1 MRRSLLLPVLVLS
14 SAAACTGLG
23 DTPPR
28 PNLAPLPGIAADY
41 RAESLRAALREYSI
55 TFAAQVDSAA
65 SAIERRATDAA
76 VKRTALVWR
85 LRAIPE
91 MRQACFRPE
100 PIAALFDAWIFA
112 LQMDQFFRNGAGADV
127 FGSLQPEA
135 LEVSERLVAQLR
147 EITNVVVVSAEARAQ
162 LERESIDPWVADHP
176 LRDITFVRESPI
188 ARFAALAAARGDV
201 FQSVGTIEEQLTSLS
216 HQARIYLAELPRQ
229 VRGEIDLLRADVL
242 PPEQLSSMQNDL
254 HVSATA
260 AGSIAATVATIP
272 GLVRDE
278 RSAVLEEVSRER
290 ALVLTAISNER
301 ERAIGAMTR
310 AFALERELLMR
321 DLDTQRR
328 ATLEWATAER
338 REAIAEVRRELSG
351 ATDALRSERTI
362 VVNDMRAIVDM
373 VLLRIALGI
382 VVAVVLTPLVAH
394 AYARVWPRR
403 H

>member
-1 MRRSLLLPVLVLS
+1 
-14 SAAACTGLG
+14 
-23 DTPPR
+23 
-28 PNLAPLPGIAADY
+28 
-41 RAESLRAALREYSI
+41 LRAALREYSI

-135 LEVSERLVAQLR
+135 LEVSERLV
-147 EITNVVVVSAEARAQ
+147 
-162 LERESIDPWVADHP
+162 
-176 LRDITFVRESPI
+176 
-188 ARFAALAAARGDV
+188 
-201 FQSVGTIEEQLTSLS
+201 EQLTSLS